1 MPNLDPD
8 GVIGKA
14 IMFIE
19 RVLYVCVGAILAVMG
34 ATVIVQSVR
43 DMANFDLTGTATGN
57 LAFVLNDVLFAIII
71 LELLSTVFTHLFK
84 GGLQLKSFLIIGII
98 SSVRRILVLG
108 AQLSAGSLHGE
119 AVFRR
124 GVTELG
130 VDALVVVAL
139 SIALF
144 ITRLIPAPKRRS
156 PSPARRPAT
165 EVAS

>member
-14 IMFIE
+14 IVFIE
-19 RVLYVCVGAILAVMG
+19 RVLYICVGTILAVMG
-34 ATVIVQSVR
+34 ATVVVQSVR
-43 DMANFDLTGTATGN
+43 DMTRFNLTATTTGN

-108 AQLSAGSLHGE
+108 AQLSAGSLQGE
-119 AVFRR
+119 ALFRR
-124 GVTELG
+124 GVTELAI
-130 VDALVVVAL
+130 DALVVLAL

-144 ITRLIPAPKRRS
+144 ITRLIPPPKRRS
-156 PSPARRPAT
+156 PSQARRPAT

>member
-14 IMFIE
+14 IVFIE
-19 RVLYVCVGAILAVMG
+19 RVLYICVGTILAVMG

-43 DMANFDLTGTATGN
+43 DMARFNLTSTTTGN

-108 AQLSAGSLHGE
+108 AQLSAGSLQGE

-124 GVTELG
+124 GVTELAI
-130 VDALVVVAL
+130 DALVVLAL
-139 SIALF
+139 SIALY

-156 PSPARRPAT
+156 PSQARRPAN